1 MVGRSPRANALRPM
15 CCLRTCCTPVL
26 PYTPAITLVS
36 RICLWRMPP
45 AGSDR
50 GVRRP
55 TPRIACFS
63 SSLAIYSATKPQ
75 LPLPCNAEAQ
85 SHKIQGLW
93 IQVVSLK
100 ENHVPPHRG
109 KNYGCNRLSSAKGD
123 DQRGLRENR
132 RDTRRMDSHAH
143 RHPGATHRGE

>member
-1 MVGRSPRANALRPM
+1 M
-15 CCLRTCCTPVL
+15 CCFSSCCTPVM

-36 RICLWRMPP
+36 RICLWRMRP

-63 SSLAIYSATKPQ
+63 SSLAIFSGTKPR
-75 LPLPCNAEAQ
+75 LPLPCNAKAQ
-85 SHKIQGLW
+85 SHKIHGLW
-93 IQVVSLK
+93 SRVASLK

-109 KNYGCNRLSSAKGD
+109 KNYGCNRLRSAKGD
-123 DQRGLRENR
+123 DQRGFRENCR
-132 RDTRRMDSHAH
+132 NQLRMDSHPHLHPPAPPLRE
-143 RHPGATHRGE
+143 RHVHSSYGDT